1 MSEEHPAVFV
11 VDDDIS
17 IREAL
22 TNLLRSEGLSVETF
36 GTAEEFLLSQ
46 RFRAHG
52 CLVLDVRLPGLSG
65 LDLQRQLAEAE
76 VEIPI
81 VFITGFDDIRM
92 SVLAMKAGAVGFLT
106 KPFRDQDFLDAVR
119 QCIDRDRAA
128 RKGQAE
134 LGELRNRCES
144 TLED

>member
-1 MSEEHPAVFV
+1 MSDERPAVFV

-22 TNLLRSEGLSVETF
+22 TNLLRCEGLNVETF

-65 LDLQRQLAEAE
+65 LDVQRQLAEAD

-81 VFITGFDDIRM
+81 VFITGFDDIRV

-106 KPFRDQDFLDAVR
+106 KPFRDQDFLDAVQ
-119 QCIDRDRAA
+119 QCIDRDRVA
-128 RKGQAE
+128 RKRRAE
-134 LGELRNRCES
+134 MAASRSPWEA